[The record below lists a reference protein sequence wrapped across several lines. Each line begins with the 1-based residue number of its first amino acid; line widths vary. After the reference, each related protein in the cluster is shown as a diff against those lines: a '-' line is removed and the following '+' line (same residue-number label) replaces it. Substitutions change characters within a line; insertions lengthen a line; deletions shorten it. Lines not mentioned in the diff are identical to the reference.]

1 MSKSVANVQL
11 MQKMNRLK
19 VLDYVRSHPNTT
31 RPCIAKG
38 TGLSL
43 PSITNTTSYLLDI
56 GLLCETGTEK
66 VERVGRKSVFLSFC
80 AKKYDLIC
88 IFLNENNIH
97 IAYTDLEGKTLEKV
111 KINSK
116 SLSLEETLKI
126 LGEYVL
132 NFTEKYG
139 KDRILGIGVAI
150 SGLVLE
156 NSNFLLSSHL
166 KWKSFDIKNKLEE
179 LSGIPVF
186 INNVSSIKAM
196 WHFHHKCKKT
206 STNMLF
212 VDLENG
218 IGAVQFFEGKISRST
233 LGEIGHTTVER
244 NGEPCFCGNKGC
256 LEAMCSLQRL
266 FSLYESA
273 SANKLSSAKELETLY
288 NQGNKDAL
296 YSVSECGKYLG
307 IGLANLVN
315 LFNPSEIVIN
325 TGDFKDCP
333 SVIKEAENELRRR
346 VFPALVQNLSITQT
360 YETEE
365 NITFGIAFDLCNRIF
380 DISYDKNIVE

>member
-1 MSKSVANVQL
+1 MKKGAANVQL

-19 VLDYVRSHPNTT
+19 VLDYVRRHPDTT
-31 RPCIAKG
+31 RPSIAKG

-43 PSITNTTSYLLDI
+43 PSVTNTTSYLLDRGI
-56 GLLCETGTEK
+56 LCENGTEQ
-66 VERVGRKSVFLSFC
+66 VDRVGRKSVFLSFC
-80 AKKYDLIC
+80 AQKYDLIC
-88 IFLNENNIH
+88 VFINEKIIY
-97 IAYTDLEGKTLEKV
+97 IAYTDLEGKTKEKI
-111 KINSK
+111 KIDSK
-116 SLSLEETLKI
+116 DLSLDEAIEKLGENVISLSK
-126 LGEYVL
+126 
-132 NFTEKYG
+132 KYG

-156 NSNFLLSSHL
+156 DSKFLLSAHL
-166 KWKSFDIKNKLEE
+166 KWKSFDIKRTLED

-186 INNVSSIKAM
+186 INNVSPIKAV
-196 WHFHHKCKKT
+196 WYFYHKCKETKN
-206 STNMLF
+206 NMLF

-266 FSLYESA
+266 FSLYEAGSA
-273 SANKLSSAKELETLY
+273 KKISSAKDIEKLY
-288 NQGNKDAL
+288 ADGNNDAV
-296 YSVSECGKYLG
+296 YAVSECGKYLG

-333 SVIKEAENELRRR
+333 SVVKEAEIELKNRI
-346 VFPALVQNLSITQT
+346 FPSLAQNLSITKT

-365 NITFGIAFDLCNRIF
+365 NITYGTAFDLCNRLF
-380 DISYDKNIVE
+380 DISYEKNIVE